1 MSWCWWLVMSI
12 VCCLSVSQG
21 ITFFA
26 RYRRQETPFALY
38 FLPFFA
44 NFQRFLLLKARLPVL
59 YRLGD
64 WPAPPAAPSGM
75 LSSSL
80 SSIAFGLPETVDVL
94 VVGGGPVGLT
104 LAGQLLAQR
113 GRVALV
119 EANEEPCGGSRL
131 PKAQLI
137 SALTMETWSRWDAAL
152 PRKIRGLC
160 WLRPETTMDLVSPFS
175 TVCACAVRGAVQGVA
190 RVGAA
195 QQQPLYEAAL
205 RSHVASAPREC
216 ELTAH
221 YGWNVVDATE
231 TDGEWSV
238 VLEQTER
245 GGRHY
250 AEGGLDGLATDD
262 TAAPKAGGRVRQ
274 TVLAR
279 VLVGCDGGR
288 PGMEALLR
296 RQFAGTPPGVAYCF
310 KKEGGW
316 PASVWQLDGA
326 AELYFGFVSYPS

>member
-1 MSWCWWLVMSI
+1 
-12 VCCLSVSQG
+12 
-21 ITFFA
+21 
-26 RYRRQETPFALY
+26 
-38 FLPFFA
+38 
-44 NFQRFLLLKARLPVL
+44 
-59 YRLGD
+59 
-64 WPAPPAAPSGM
+64 M

-80 SSIAFGLPETVDVL
+80 SSIAFGLPEKVDVL

-104 LAGQLLAQR
+104 LAGQLLHLAQR

-160 WLRPETTMDLVSPFS
+160 RLRPETTMDLVSWDSDKQAPRS
-175 TVCACAVRGAVQGVA
+175 TAVGLQALSEGLSKESHGWV
-190 RVGAA
+190 
-195 QQQPLYEAAL
+195 QQPLYEAAL

-216 ELTAH
+216 ELTTH

-250 AEGGLDGLATDD
+250 AEDGLDGLATDD

-288 PGMEALLR
+288 SSVRRRVPGADLCGQGGLGASLTVVFRRLR
-296 RQFAGTPPGVAYCF
+296 SDA
-310 KKEGGW
+310 
-316 PASVWQLDGA
+316 
-326 AELYFGFVSYPS
+326 